1 MSHALLAAHCHR
13 SALVDLGDFI
23 PIANNGWL
31 ISKPS
36 PQYNTSF
43 ALNRDVTLLA
53 ETYGFEFA
61 LSMVKLRGFG
71 GESEF

>member
-1 MSHALLAAHCHR
+1 M
-13 SALVDLGDFI
+13 DLGVFI

-31 ISKPS
+31 ISKTS

-61 LSMVKLRGFG
+61 RRW
-71 GESEF
+71 

>member
-1 MSHALLAAHCHR
+1 M
-13 SALVDLGDFI
+13 DLGVFI

-31 ISKPS
+31 ISKTS

-53 ETYGFEFA
+53 EKYGFEFSA
-61 LSMVKLRGFG
+61 PISCSNAPELREGLKCLEQVG
-71 GESEF
+71 DAP